1 MIMKGD
7 TMVDMKHLE
16 HDGAALGRIHARSNN
31 RKALGYWLGFLKG
44 VLASTKVE
52 TTEYDPLRVEAENF
66 LNLLHDPDARELIE
80 DIRIWKDEPNEIYEI
95 VENIVAVRS
104 RDFVIESEKD
114 EINELYGFCAGIACD
129 NRITPEEVE
138 RLLSRLD
145 SYPRIQNDQR
155 VRNLRTA
162 AQRSIADGR
171 ITPEESDDICNW
183 ITHLVGDSAT
193 DTGIATFG
201 NVGVLDGALEDHND
215 IIFDRRMFVLTGK
228 FTLGPRKAIQ
238 GMISDRGGEFKSSVC
253 RNTNYLCV
261 ATEASRDWRHSHEGL
276 KIMRAMEL
284 REEGRGPQL
293 VHEGTLAQ
301 AFSR

>member
-1 MIMKGD
+1 MVD
-7 TMVDMKHLE
+7 TMRTGNNALE
-16 HDGAALGRIHARSNN
+16 HEGATLGRIHARSNN
-31 RKALGYWLGFLKG
+31 RKALAYWLGFLKG
-44 VLASTKVE
+44 ILASDKVE
-52 TTEYDPLRVEAENF
+52 TAEYAPLQVEAGNF
-66 LNLLHDPDARELIE
+66 LALLHDPDAHELIE
-80 DIRIWKDEPNEIYEI
+80 DLRIWKNEPNEIYEI
-95 VENIVAVRS
+95 IENIVAMRS
-104 RDFVIESEKD
+104 RDFVVESEKD

-129 NRITPEEVE
+129 NRITAEEVE
-138 RLLSRLD
+138 RFLSKLG
-145 SYPRIQNDQR
+145 SYPRIQEDGR
-155 VRNLRTA
+155 VRNLRNA

-171 ITPEESDDICNW
+171 ITPEESDDICSW

-201 NVGVLDGALEDHND
+201 NVGVLEGALTDHNA
-215 IIFDRRMFVLTGK
+215 IVFDQRMFVLTGK

-261 ATEASRDWRHSHEGL
+261 AAEASRDWRHSHEGL

-284 REEGRGPQL
+284 RAEGRGPHL

-301 AFSR
+301 ALSQ